1 MEIGAFY
8 GTAKKY
14 AEKIKKE
21 KPAYASEKGSS
32 LCMIMGDNQEIYSG
46 ITSINIFEG
55 NVSAVHSERAAITSL
70 ITAGKNVKAKQMV
83 IVAFEDMSI
92 QTPCEECLEFLI
104 HADADNGQCEVVLA
118 DNKSETALK
127 LKSKTTG
134 VTEEFLSEKEEDKQ
148 NKNSALGAPAEFV
161 SGFEFDESNPFYEPP
176 AEEQR
181 EVEALSQTMGGNAD
195 KQDNSTNAQ
204 SVMEKSA
211 YSQQSAEGSSE
222 HTADVTEAANNG
234 FAPDQ
239 VVSRYSDSGENV
251 MKKRLANILGDSDSE
266 EEKPK
271 KETKSISKKELL
283 RQSREMKKM
292 AKQSAKYNK

>member
-1 MEIGAFY
+1 MEIKAFY

-21 KPAYASEKGSS
+21 KPAYASEKDSS

-55 NVSAVHSERAAITSL
+55 NVSDVHSERAAITSL
-70 ITAGKNVKAKQMV
+70 ITDSKNVKAKQMV

-118 DNKSETALK
+118 EDKSETALK
-127 LKSKTTG
+127 LKSKTAG
-134 VTEEFLSEKEEDKQ
+134 VTEKFLSEKEDDKQ
-148 NKNSALGAPAEFV
+148 DEKSVLGAPAEYV

-176 AEEQR
+176 ADEQR
-181 EVEALSQTMGGNAD
+181 DVEALN
-195 KQDNSTNAQ
+195 
-204 SVMEKSA
+204 
-211 YSQQSAEGSSE
+211 QSADNHQSADESSE
-222 HTADVTEAANNG
+222 DTADAVEATNDQ
-234 FAPDQ
+234 FASDQ
-239 VVSRYSDSGENV
+239 VVSRYSDSDENV
-251 MKKRLANILGDSDSE
+251 MKERSANIPGDSDSK

-271 KETKSISKKELL
+271 KETKFISKKELL

>member
-1 MEIGAFY
+1 MEIKAFY

-21 KPAYASEKGSS
+21 KPAYASEKDSS

-55 NVSAVHSERAAITSL
+55 NVSDVHSERAAIMSL
-70 ITAGKNVKAKQMV
+70 ITDSKGVKAKQMV

-92 QTPCEECLEFLI
+92 KTPCEECLEFLI
-104 HADADNGQCEVVLA
+104 RADADNGQCEVILA
-118 DNKSETALK
+118 ENKSETALK
-127 LKSKTTG
+127 LKSKAAE
-134 VTEEFLSEKEEDKQ
+134 VTEESVSEKSEDDQ
-148 NKNSALGAPAEFV
+148 NDVSALGAPVEFV

-181 EVEALSQTMGGNAD
+181 EVEALSQTMGGNSD
-195 KQDNSTNAQ
+195 KQANITDAQ
-204 SVMEKSA
+204 PTTDQA
-211 YSQQSAEGSSE
+211 AHSQESAETSSE
-222 HTADVTEAANNG
+222 HITDEATNDR
-234 FAPDQ
+234 FSSDQ
-239 VVSRYSDSGENV
+239 VVSQYSDSGENV
-251 MKKRLANILGDSDSE
+251 MKKRLANILGDSE

-271 KETKSISKKELL
+271 KETKAISKKELL